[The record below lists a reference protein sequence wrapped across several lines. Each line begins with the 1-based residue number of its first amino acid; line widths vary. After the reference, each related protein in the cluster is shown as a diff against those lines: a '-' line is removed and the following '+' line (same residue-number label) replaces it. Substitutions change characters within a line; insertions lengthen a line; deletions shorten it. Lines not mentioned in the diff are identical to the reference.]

1 MPLTQRPFSI
11 NCYCLSKI
19 WFRCASL
26 PLRAC
31 DFSTITSSLKSWI
44 YADQL
49 EKPNELALYR
59 PRKHG
64 GLALI
69 NVQFKSLSLL
79 IRTFLEMA
87 VVPKYKHNQYHVALY
102 RWFVEEDRSICRPV
116 LPPYYNEEFFNCIKE
131 VVREGILNV
140 RSLSSGQ
147 WYRLLLEKHV
157 ICELKNQRLVF
168 RSLKVELAFPL
179 VNWELSWLFAVL
191 KGLPSENMAFLWRMM
206 HDILPTQSRLFR
218 MKVANA
224 VSDKCLLCQENAVGD
239 IAHCLMLCAYND
251 GVGKLVTDF
260 LSKFN
265 SNLEPRQVVH
275 LNFEVGENPLPP
287 IFFVST
293 VLLEVWSCRKEKKPI
308 RLYNIRATLEA
319 KINILR
325 KSRHIAAAEILL
337 DYLQN

>member
-1 MPLTQRPFSI
+1 
-11 NCYCLSKI
+11 
-19 WFRCASL
+19 
-26 PLRAC
+26 
-31 DFSTITSSLKSWI
+31 
-44 YADQL
+44 
-49 EKPNELALYR
+49 
-59 PRKHG
+59 
-64 GLALI
+64 
-69 NVQFKSLSLL
+69 
-79 IRTFLEMA
+79 
-87 VVPKYKHNQYHVALY
+87 
-102 RWFVEEDRSICRPV
+102 
-116 LPPYYNEEFFNCIKE
+116 
-131 VVREGILNV
+131 
-140 RSLSSGQ
+140 
-147 WYRLLLEKHV
+147 
-157 ICELKNQRLVF
+157 
-168 RSLKVELAFPL
+168 
-179 VNWELSWLFAVL
+179 
-191 KGLPSENMAFLWRMM
+191 M

-275 LNFEVGENPLPP
+275 LNFEVGGNPLPP

-325 KSRHIAAAEILL
+325 KSRHIAAAEINL
-337 DYLQN
+337 DYLLN